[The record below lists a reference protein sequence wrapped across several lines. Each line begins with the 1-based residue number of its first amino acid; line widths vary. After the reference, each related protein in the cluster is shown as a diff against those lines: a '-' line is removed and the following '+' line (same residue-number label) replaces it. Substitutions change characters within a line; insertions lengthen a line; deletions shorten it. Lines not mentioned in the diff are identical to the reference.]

1 MEQANIMDKLE
12 KIEQLVITAQK
23 DVLTFDEACSYTGL
37 SRSHLYKL
45 TSTGRVPHSK
55 PFGKMLYFERAEL
68 NKWLLQNPIATAD
81 EIERQAVEYCYTSK
95 KGGAK

>member
-1 MEQANIMDKLE
+1 MENIILQKLNEIE
-12 KIEQLVITAQK
+12 KTLSLSQK
-23 DVLTFDEACSYTGL
+23 DVLTFDEVCTYTGL

-55 PFGKMLYFERAEL
+55 PFGKMLYFDRQEL
-68 NKWLLQNPIATAD
+68 NNWLLQNPIVTD
-81 EIERQAVEYCYTSK
+81 QELEQQAVDYCYNTK

>member
-1 MEQANIMDKLE
+1 METEILEKLE
-12 KIEQLVITAQK
+12 KIEKQVSLSQK
-23 DVLTFDEACSYTGL
+23 DVLTFDEVCTYTGL

-55 PFGKMLYFERAEL
+55 PFGKMLYFDRQEL
-68 NKWLLQNPIATAD
+68 NNWLLQNPIVTD
-81 EIERQAVEYCYTSK
+81 QELEQQAVDYCYNTK